1 MSSSPHS
8 QEPFFLTCDNARQ
21 LARSSESLCFVL
33 IFIGIV
39 INASVCGVMLRNKIV
54 LKNLSNFFVFHL
66 SAVDLVFR
74 LLTVGP
80 LIYLSVVYTSDKED
94 IPCKFFQFSSSICG
108 AAFFVTLVVISVD
121 VYRDA
126 SSPPKRLMSRRKPFL
141 VVAVVWLYAVI
152 CSAPVIHSTQSV
164 TYLGISET
172 SVNTTQGKL
181 ENCSVPRLC
190 DNLKHWS
197 SQLSSTLYFVMAF
210 FVPLVVMV
218 TLFVMTYLYLSR
230 DYNSGSI
237 SVETVKAKRKVTKML
252 ITLSLGV
259 VICWG
264 PVVLIAMLRSYDIL
278 NGVSYDIVLIL
289 LIISELMK
297 FLNSLFNPLVFA
309 FYIPNFRKDLLGICL
324 CAGKCAKSRN
334 EAEKPSL
341 RLGSLHMIQSTE
353 YRDSQMM

>member
-1 MSSSPHS
+1 M
-8 QEPFFLTCDNARQ
+8 
-21 LARSSESLCFVL
+21 
-33 IFIGIV
+33 
-39 INASVCGVMLRNKIV
+39 
-54 LKNLSNFFVFHL
+54 
-66 SAVDLVFR
+66 
-74 LLTVGP
+74 
-80 LIYLSVVYTSDKED
+80 
-94 IPCKFFQFSSSICG
+94 
-108 AAFFVTLVVISVD
+108 
-121 VYRDA
+121 
-126 SSPPKRLMSRRKPFL
+126 
-141 VVAVVWLYAVI
+141 
-152 CSAPVIHSTQSV
+152 

-190 DNLKHWS
+190 DYLKHWS

-237 SVETVKAKRKVTKML
+237 SVETVRAKRKVTKML

-264 PVVLIAMLRSYDIL
+264 PVVLISMLRSYDLL

-309 FYIPNFRKDLLGICL
+309 YYIPNFRKDLLGICL

-353 YRDSQMM
+353 YRDSQML

>member
-21 LARSSESLCFVL
+21 LARSSESLFFVL

-152 CSAPVIHSTQSV
+152 CLH
-164 TYLGISET
+164 
-172 SVNTTQGKL
+172 
-181 ENCSVPRLC
+181 
-190 DNLKHWS
+190 
-197 SQLSSTLYFVMAF
+197 LSFTAHRV
-210 FVPLVVMV
+210 
-218 TLFVMTYLYLSR
+218 
-230 DYNSGSI
+230 
-237 SVETVKAKRKVTKML
+237 
-252 ITLSLGV
+252 
-259 VICWG
+259 
-264 PVVLIAMLRSYDIL
+264 
-278 NGVSYDIVLIL
+278 
-289 LIISELMK
+289 
-297 FLNSLFNPLVFA
+297 
-309 FYIPNFRKDLLGICL
+309 
-324 CAGKCAKSRN
+324 
-334 EAEKPSL
+334 
-341 RLGSLHMIQSTE
+341 
-353 YRDSQMM
+353 